1 MILKKNHILL
11 FFFMGV
17 VLFLTRQFPL
27 NTYST
32 IGNLFL
38 IGLFSVSFIGKNRLI
53 DTFAKKTIKV
63 IFFWS
68 IFLLVYA
75 LLIRDNSISWVFR
88 FYIIVICLLL
98 SHWICLPFFSTKR
111 IFFFFI
117 VLQCI
122 VLIVF
127 ELILNI
133 GFDMKSYLPIR
144 FLFQERGWGD
154 VYTYDGFF
162 YRIQIKGNALI
173 PFAFFLTFLKDYTF
187 KYRKILQ
194 SVLFISSI
202 IAGNFAFLIGIFV
215 FFIFWYLFNNLNKR
229 KIINKIIILSFI
241 SLFSIGPNLKYTQ
254 ETLERKSGY
263 SLGTRDDQ
271 KNVLLTDMQENISTF
286 LLGKGLGNN
295 VKIKTFFRDYTD
307 NTYFELQVIY
317 FFNQLGLVNSLIF
330 FCFLLYL
337 SINKIFYKDLLF
349 IYFCYIIYAV
359 TNPYI
364 LDTTQIVVILILI
377 SISNERRQKNR
388 LYNSIIPA

>member
-1 MILKKNHILL
+1 MKVSKVTIINIL
-11 FFFMGV
+11 FAGV

-27 NTYST
+27 NAYST
-32 IGNLFL
+32 IGNVFL
-38 IGLFSVSFIGKNRLI
+38 IGLLLVSFIGKNRLI

-75 LLIRDNSISWVFR
+75 LLIRGNSINWVFR

-98 SHWICLPFFSTKR
+98 SHWIYLPFLSTKK

-117 VLQCI
+117 VLQCF

-144 FLFQERGWGD
+144 FFFQEQGWGD

-162 YRIQIKGNALI
+162 YRVQIKGNALI
-173 PFAFFLTFLKDYTF
+173 PFAFFLSFLKDYTF
-187 KYRKILQ
+187 KYKKILQ
-194 SVLFISSI
+194 IILFISSV

-215 FFIFWYLFNNLNKR
+215 FFVFWQLFNDLNKR
-229 KIINKIIILSFI
+229 RIANKIIIFSFI
-241 SLFSIGPNLKYTQ
+241 FLFSIGSILKYTQ
-254 ETLERKSGY
+254 EILERKSDD
-263 SLGTRDDQ
+263 SLGKRKDQ
-271 KNVLLTDMQENISTF
+271 FEVLVNNVQEDIPTF
-286 LLGKGLGNN
+286 LLGTGLGNN
-295 VKIKTFFRDYTD
+295 IKIKTSFWNYE
-307 NTYFELQVIY
+307 NQPYYEIQAVY
-317 FFNQLGLVNSLIF
+317 FFNQLGLINSFILF
-330 FCFLLYL
+330 LFLLYL
-337 SINKIFYKDLLF
+337 SINNFSYKDLFF

-388 LYNSIIPA
+388 LYNSTIPT

>member
-1 MILKKNHILL
+1 
-11 FFFMGV
+11 
-17 VLFLTRQFPL
+17 
-27 NTYST
+27 
-32 IGNLFL
+32 
-38 IGLFSVSFIGKNRLI
+38 
-53 DTFAKKTIKV
+53 
-63 IFFWS
+63 
-68 IFLLVYA
+68 
-75 LLIRDNSISWVFR
+75 
-88 FYIIVICLLL
+88 
-98 SHWICLPFFSTKR
+98 
-111 IFFFFI
+111 
-117 VLQCI
+117 
-122 VLIVF
+122 
-127 ELILNI
+127 
-133 GFDMKSYLPIR
+133 MKSYLPIR

>member
-1 MILKKNHILL
+1 MKVSKLTIINIL
-11 FFFMGV
+11 FAGV

-27 NTYST
+27 NAYST
-32 IGNLFL
+32 IGNIFL
-38 IGLFSVSFIGKNRLI
+38 IGLLLVSFIGKNRLI

-98 SHWICLPFFSTKR
+98 SHWICLPFFSTKK

-144 FLFQERGWGD
+144 FLFQEQGWGD

-202 IAGNFAFLIGIFV
+202 I
-215 FFIFWYLFNNLNKR
+215 
-229 KIINKIIILSFI
+229 
-241 SLFSIGPNLKYTQ
+241 
-254 ETLERKSGY
+254 
-263 SLGTRDDQ
+263 
-271 KNVLLTDMQENISTF
+271 
-286 LLGKGLGNN
+286 
-295 VKIKTFFRDYTD
+295 IKKLHYR
-307 NTYFELQVIY
+307 
-317 FFNQLGLVNSLIF
+317 
-330 FCFLLYL
+330 
-337 SINKIFYKDLLF
+337 
-349 IYFCYIIYAV
+349 
-359 TNPYI
+359 
-364 LDTTQIVVILILI
+364 
-377 SISNERRQKNR
+377 
-388 LYNSIIPA
+388 